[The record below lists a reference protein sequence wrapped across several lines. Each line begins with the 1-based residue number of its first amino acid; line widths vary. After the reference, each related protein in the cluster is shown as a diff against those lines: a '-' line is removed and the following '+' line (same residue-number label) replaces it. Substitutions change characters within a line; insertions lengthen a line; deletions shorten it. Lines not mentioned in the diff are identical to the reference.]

1 MKSKVD
7 KLDVVKLLPVL
18 VNLSKL
24 SDIVKNDVVKK
35 TEYDE
40 LANNVNTI
48 QTTDTSD
55 LVKKTDYNK
64 KINEIEKKV
73 TDHDHSN
80 KYTTTQEFNKI
91 TAESFASR
99 LAKAN
104 LVSKN
109 DIAALVKK
117 TDFDDRNLNK
127 KVTSNETK
135 PVEA

>member
-7 KLDVVKLLPVL
+7 KSNVVKLVPVF

-73 TDHDHSN
+73 THHDHSN

-91 TAESFASR
+91 TAENFE
-99 LAKAN
+99 
-104 LVSKN
+104 
-109 DIAALVKK
+109 D
-117 TDFDDRNLNK
+117 
-127 KVTSNETK
+127 
-135 PVEA
+135 